1 MVAANNNKWN
11 ECLRIIKDNLEPAQY
26 NSWFAPITVESFENN
41 ELTLRVPT
49 AFYVEQL
56 DGRFYN
62 LLASTLVR
70 VYGKGIKLKYSYDII
85 KDDPQAHV
93 VSEEPHKSVAVQPMN
108 PFAQQEKFSG
118 IELDPQ
124 LNPVNTFENYCESK
138 SNKLAYSI
146 ANAIA
151 TNPKCQTFN
160 PMFIFGCTGVG
171 KTHLIQAIGIKM
183 KEENPLS
190 RVLYVSARTF
200 ESQYTSAV
208 RTNKVND
215 FINLYQSIDMLIVDD
230 VQEFA
235 GKTATQ
241 NTFFH
246 IFNHLHNKQRH
257 LILSC
262 DCPPSELDGME
273 PRLLSRF
280 KWGMIVELESPDYD
294 LRRAV
299 LLRKA
304 MQAGVKI
311 PDDILDFVAENVKDN
326 VREIE
331 GVFASLMAYST
342 ALNQPLTIQLA
353 RNVLSNTVRMSK
365 QNRVVTFDS
374 ISDAVCSEFNIDKE
388 LLFGKSRKRDVAD
401 ARQLVMMLAKKF
413 AKMSSTMIGLKLNR
427 NHATVLY
434 ACKTIEE
441 RISVEKDFA
450 AAVGR
455 IEATLR

>member
-11 ECLRIIKDNLEPAQY
+11 ECLIIIKDNLEPAQY

-215 FINLYQSIDMLIVDD
+215 FINFYQSIDMLIVDD

>member
-11 ECLRIIKDNLEPAQY
+11 ECLRIIKDNLETAQY

-215 FINLYQSIDMLIVDD
+215 FINFYQSIDMLIVDD

-311 PDDILDFVAENVKDN
+311 PEDILDFVAENVKDN

>member
-26 NSWFAPITVESFENN
+26 NSWFAPITMESFENN

-215 FINLYQSIDMLIVDD
+215 FINFYQSIDMLIVDD

>member
-1 MVAANNNKWN
+1 MVAANNNKWH

-215 FINLYQSIDMLIVDD
+215 FINFYQSIDMLIVDD

>member
-215 FINLYQSIDMLIVDD
+215 FINFYQSIDMLIVDD

-311 PDDILDFVAENVKDN
+311 PDDILDFVAENVRDN

>member
-215 FINLYQSIDMLIVDD
+215 FINFYQSIDMLIVDD

-273 PRLLSRF
+273 PRVLSRF

>member
-11 ECLRIIKDNLEPAQY
+11 ECLRIIKDNLESAQY

-215 FINLYQSIDMLIVDD
+215 FINFYQSIDMLIVDD

-401 ARQLVMMLAKKF
+401 ALQLVMMLAKKF

>member
-70 VYGKGIKLKYSYDII
+70 VYGKGIKLKYSYDIF

-215 FINLYQSIDMLIVDD
+215 FINFYQSIDMLIVDD

>member
-215 FINLYQSIDMLIVDD
+215 FINFYQSIDMLIVDD

-450 AAVGR
+450 AAV
-455 IEATLR
+455 

>member
-215 FINLYQSIDMLIVDD
+215 FINFYQSIDMLIVDD

-280 KWGMIVELESPDYD
+280 KWGMIVVLESPDYD

-311 PDDILDFVAENVKDN
+311 PDEILDFVAENVKDN

>member
-215 FINLYQSIDMLIVDD
+215 FINFYQSIDMLIVDD

-455 IEATLR
+455 IEATHR

>member
-11 ECLRIIKDNLEPAQY
+11 ECLRIIKDNLESAQY

-215 FINLYQSIDMLIVDD
+215 FINFYQSIDMLIVDD

-311 PDDILDFVAENVKDN
+311 PEDILDFVAENVKDN

>member
-70 VYGKGIKLKYSYDII
+70 VYGKGVKLKYSYDII

-215 FINLYQSIDMLIVDD
+215 FINFYQSIDMLIVDD

>member
-1 MVAANNNKWN
+1 MVEANNNKWN
-11 ECLRIIKDNLEPAQY
+11 ECLRIIKDNLESAQY

-215 FINLYQSIDMLIVDD
+215 FINFYQSIDMLIVDD

>member
-11 ECLRIIKDNLEPAQY
+11 ECLRIIKDNLESAQY

-215 FINLYQSIDMLIVDD
+215 FINFYQSIDMLIVDD

>member
-215 FINLYQSIDMLIVDD
+215 FINFYQSIDMLIVDD

-304 MQAGVKI
+304 MKAGVKI
-311 PDDILDFVAENVKDN
+311 PEDILDFVAENVKDN

>member
-1 MVAANNNKWN
+1 MVAANNHKWN

-215 FINLYQSIDMLIVDD
+215 FINFYQSIDMLIVDD

>member
-215 FINLYQSIDMLIVDD
+215 FINFYQSIDMLIVDD

-311 PDDILDFVAENVKDN
+311 PDHILDFVAENVKDN